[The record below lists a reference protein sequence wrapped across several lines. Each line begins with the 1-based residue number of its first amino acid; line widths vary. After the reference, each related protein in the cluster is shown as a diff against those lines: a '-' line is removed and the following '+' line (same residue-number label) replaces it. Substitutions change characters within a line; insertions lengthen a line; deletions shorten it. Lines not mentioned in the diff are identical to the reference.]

1 MRQRISF
8 CTTSDGVRIAYAV
21 AGSGPPLIRVGGWLT
36 HVERDWGSP
45 VWQHWLRALTHSHTL
60 ARFDI
65 RGSGLSDHDVA
76 EQGLEAWIRDL
87 EAVVDSLGWKR
98 FSLIGLCQGGPIAL
112 LYAFRH
118 PQRVSRLA
126 LYNAYTNG
134 AFTSGASE
142 RNKEGAEALASMIKI
157 GWGRKTGAFRELF
170 ARLLSPRHDM
180 EQIDWWDELQ
190 RTTASPENAAR
201 LWRGFHEIDI
211 RDVLPHIHTPTL
223 VAHVEGDAMVPFE
236 LGRSLASQLPEAH
249 FLPLK
254 GANHILQLEDS
265 SWPIFI
271 GELRRFL
278 ADVPATPGNWAAPW
292 VGELT
297 SRQRMVLNLVARGQ
311 SNTEIAQALSIA
323 TKTVRNHVSA
333 ICGNLDIPTRAQLIV
348 QAREKG
354 FGAD

>member
-1 MRQRISF
+1 MRQQISF

-45 VWQHWLRALTHSHTL
+45 VWQHWLRELTHDHTL
-60 ARFDI
+60 GRFDI

-76 EQGLEAWIRDL
+76 EQGLEAWVRDL

-112 LYAFRH
+112 LYATRH
-118 PQRVSRLA
+118 PQRVSRLV

-134 AFTSGASE
+134 AFTRGASE
-142 RNKEGAEALASMIKI
+142 RKREEAEALASMIKI

-170 ARLLSPRHDM
+170 ARRLSPRHNV
-180 EQIDWWDELQ
+180 EQIGWWDDLQ
-190 RTTASPENAAR
+190 RITTSPENAGR

-211 RDVLPHIHTPTL
+211 RDVLEEIHIPTL
-223 VAHVEGDAMVPFE
+223 VAHVENDAMVPFE
-236 LGRSLASQLPEAH
+236 LGRSLASQLPDAR

-254 GANHILQLEDS
+254 GANHILQPEDS
-265 SWPIFI
+265 SWPTFVS
-271 GELRRFL
+271 ELRRFL
-278 ADVPATPGNWAAPW
+278 ADAPTTVGDSAVG

-297 SRQRMVLNLVARGQ
+297 RRQRLVLDRVARGQ

-323 TKTVRNHVSA
+323 SKTVRNHVSA
-333 ICGNLDIPTRAQLIV
+333 ICSKLDISTRAQLIV

>member
-1 MRQRISF
+1 MRQQISF

-45 VWQHWLRALTHSHTL
+45 VWQHWLRELTHEHTL

-76 EQGLEAWIRDL
+76 EQGLEAWFRDL
-87 EAVVDSLGWKR
+87 EAVADSLGWKR

-118 PQRVSRLA
+118 PERVNKLV

-134 AFTSGASE
+134 AFTPGASE
-142 RNKEGAEALASMIKI
+142 RNSEEAEALAAMIKV

-170 ARLLSPRHDM
+170 ARRLSPGDDSK
-180 EQIDWWDELQ
+180 QIAWWDELQ
-190 RTTASPENAAR
+190 KTTASPENAVR
-201 LWRGFHEIDI
+201 LWRGFHQIDV
-211 RDVLPHIHTPTL
+211 RDILPHIRNPTL
-223 VAHVEGDAMVPFE
+223 VAHVENDAMVPFE
-236 LGRSLASQLPEAH
+236 LGRSLASQLPEAR

-265 SWPIFI
+265 SWPVFV

-278 ADVPATPGNWAAPW
+278 ADGPTTLRDDAVPWI
-292 VGELT
+292 GELT
-297 SRQRMVLNLVARGQ
+297 SRQRVVLNLVAQGQ
-311 SNTEIAQALSIA
+311 SNAEIAHALSIA
-323 TKTVRNHVSA
+323 AKTVRNHVSA
-333 ICGNLDIPTRAQLIV
+333 ICGKLDIPTRAQLIV
-348 QAREKG
+348 RGREQG
-354 FGAD
+354 FGEE

>member
-45 VWQHWLRALTHSHTL
+45 VWQHWLRELTHSHTL

-76 EQGLEAWIRDL
+76 EQGLEAWIKDL

-98 FSLIGLCQGGPIAL
+98 FSLIGLCQGGAIAL
-112 LYAFRH
+112 LYTFRH
-118 PQRVSRLA
+118 PEQVSKLV

-134 AFTSGASE
+134 AFTPGASE
-142 RNKEGAEALASMIKI
+142 QNKEEAEALASMIKI

-170 ARLLSPRHDM
+170 ARRLSPGHDVK
-180 EQIDWWDELQ
+180 QIDWWDELQ
-190 RTTASPENAAR
+190 RTTASPENAVR
-201 LWRGFHEIDI
+201 LWRGFHEIDVH
-211 RDVLPHIHTPTL
+211 DLLPHIHTPTL
-223 VAHVEGDAMVPFE
+223 VAHVEGDDMVPFE
-236 LGRSLASQLPEAH
+236 LGRSLASQLPDAH

-278 ADVPATPGNWAAPW
+278 DDSPATAGSRAAPW

-297 SRQRMVLNLVARGQ
+297 SRQLMVLNLVARGQ
-311 SNTEIAQALSIA
+311 SNTEIGQALSIA

-333 ICGNLDIPTRAQLIV
+333 ICGSLEIPTRAQLIV
-348 QAREKG
+348 QAREHG

>member
-21 AGSGPPLIRVGGWLT
+21 AGDGPPLIRVGGWLT
-36 HVERDWGSP
+36 HVERDWESP
-45 VWQHWLRALTHSHTL
+45 VWRHWLRELTHEHTL

-65 RGSGLSDHDVA
+65 RGSGLSDHDVTA
-76 EQGLEAWIRDL
+76 QGLEAWVRDL
-87 EAVVDSLGWKR
+87 EAVADSLGWKR

-112 LYAFRH
+112 LYASRH
-118 PQRVSRLA
+118 PQRVNRLV

-142 RNKEGAEALASMIKI
+142 RNREEAEALACLIKI

-170 ARLLSPRHDM
+170 ARRLSPRHSV
-180 EQIDWWDELQ
+180 EQIGWWDELQ
-190 RTTASPENAAR
+190 RITASPENAVR

-211 RDVLPHIHTPTL
+211 RDALQDIHIPTL
-223 VAHVEGDAMVPFE
+223 VAHVEHDAMVPFE
-236 LGRSLASQLPEAH
+236 LGRSLASQLPDAR

-254 GANHILQLEDS
+254 GSNHILQLEDS
-265 SWPIFI
+265 SWPTFVGELRSFLADGPVTTGGSANGI
-271 GELRRFL
+271 GEL
-278 ADVPATPGNWAAPW
+278 T
-292 VGELT
+292 
-297 SRQRMVLNLVARGQ
+297 RQQRVVLDLVARGQ
-311 SNTEIAQALSIA
+311 SNSEIAQALSIA

-333 ICGNLDIPTRAQLIV
+333 ICGKLDISSRAQLIV
-348 QAREKG
+348 QARDKG